1 MRSTRPRSTCRI
13 RARGRV
19 PRRENGLHDRLP
31 CETCSSCRCAR
42 AHLEYSPIAQLREGR
57 PHPASARRPGPPR
70 GGRGSAAYS
79 ERRVRLSSMQLCQLG
94 QRASRSGGRTSGGR
108 VQREGR
114 LHPRALARSTRS
126 HTPGWSFDLRS
137 SPYSAHR
144 ACLRTRALALGV
156 AGSGSASS
164 PHFISPSPSRSVLH
178 SRRSRRPLNA
188 ARYYCARPGRARGW
202 VRRRWQGAGPS
213 GRQLASH
220 QQRWATL
227 GRD

>member
-42 AHLEYSPIAQLREGR
+42 AHLEYNPIAQLREERR

-70 GGRGSAAYS
+70 GGRGGAACS
-79 ERRVRLSSMQLCQLG
+79 KRRVRLSSMQLCQLG
-94 QRASRSGGRTSGGR
+94 QGASRSGGRTRGGR
-108 VQREGR
+108 VQKEGR
-114 LHPRALARSTRS
+114 LHPRALARSTSS

-144 ACLRTRALALGV
+144 ACLRARALALAV
-156 AGSGSASS
+156 AGSAPPHLNIRPS
-164 PHFISPSPSRSVLH
+164 PHPPLCMLSPAAQCRQVLL
-178 SRRSRRPLNA
+178 RE
-188 ARYYCARPGRARGW
+188 ARTRAR
-202 VRRRWQGAGPS
+202 
-213 GRQLASH
+213 
-220 QQRWATL
+220 L
-227 GRD
+227 G